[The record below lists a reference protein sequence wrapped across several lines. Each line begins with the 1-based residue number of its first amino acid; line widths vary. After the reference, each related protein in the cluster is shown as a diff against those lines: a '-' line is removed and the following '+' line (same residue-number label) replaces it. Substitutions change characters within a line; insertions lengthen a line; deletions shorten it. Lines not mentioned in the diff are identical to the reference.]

1 MSATKAASLA
11 DNLVDRFEQQINAGT
26 MPPGSRFPTE
36 KAITEDFGVSRT
48 VVREAFARLAA
59 RGLIESRRGSGAYVA
74 QSARYR
80 AFQVTADE
88 MREIDD
94 VLKLLEMRMGFEVE
108 MADLAAQRRTD
119 DDLAEIRR
127 SLAAMD
133 ASRDVDAS
141 VAADAAFHAAI
152 AHATGN
158 DYYVRFTDFLGVRL
172 VPSRRLYLQDNSA
185 ETHQR
190 YAQTINRDH
199 EAIYAAIEAGDPAR
213 ARRAARRH
221 MLKSIERYIAMKDG
235 AGTLVVDPVRDAG

>member
-11 DNLVDRFEQQINAGT
+11 DDLVERFEEQIHSGD

-36 KAITEDFGVSRT
+36 KTITEDFGVSRT

-59 RGLIESRRGSGAYVA
+59 RGLLESRRGSGAYVA
-74 QSARYR
+74 DGARYR

-88 MREIDD
+88 IREIED
-94 VLKLLEMRMGFEVE
+94 VLRLLEMRMGFEVE
-108 MADLAAQRRTD
+108 MANLAAQRRTE
-119 DDLAEIRR
+119 DDLAQMRR

-133 ASRDVDAS
+133 SSYDVDGS

-152 AHATGN
+152 ARATGN
-158 DYYVRFTDFLGVRL
+158 DYYVRFTDFLGVRMI
-172 VPSRRLYLQDNSA
+172 PSRRLYLQDSSP

-199 EAIYAAIEAGDPAR
+199 EAIYAAIEAGDPSR

-221 MLKSIERYIAMKDG
+221 MTKSIERYDRMRQAPIAPD
-235 AGTLVVDPVRDAG
+235 